1 MYMTF
6 VHLKVRSLYNFDSF
20 VQIEDAV
27 KKSKELGM
35 PALALTDHHAL
46 SHLVDF
52 FEACRKHKVVPII
65 GTEVFIS
72 VTSGKQIPALLFAKN
87 EGGYKGIASLISMSH
102 LRKGGK
108 LYVTNEELEKKAKD
122 VIVVLDVSSFLKE
135 KNLEQLNELVSEI
148 QRLKKIVPPSD
159 LYLEIN
165 NHGLPEQNVI
175 NKRIKSISVNANL
188 SLVATNDVH
197 YLTKEE
203 AYSAEMLKCSRE
215 NKKVTEGIN
224 DQKYFKS
231 FEEMAEMFSEYPE
244 AIQKTLE
251 IAKKCRFNL
260 ALKGDKQFTKKTP
273 KFKIPSSYVVKKNM
287 WEAFTPLK
295 EFVRPTEKEEIE
307 GISYLTELAWK
318 GFKKYY
324 SFENKVAVE
333 RLKEELGV
341 IISKQFVDYFLVIQ
355 DLIHYA
361 KTHDVPCSV
370 RGSVLSSLLAR
381 CLDITDLCPLEYDLK
396 FERFLNPKR
405 TDDPDIDIDVSQE
418 KRYELIRYIQQKYG
432 MKNMAQIV
440 TFGAYGLNNAVKY
453 AAKTLDLDKSA
464 TLKLVKMMP
473 KKRAV
478 IDQLERF
485 EKEMS
490 KIKDLKKKEQ
500 VRQEIQ
506 KARALIQWMEKEDII
521 KKIVDC
527 AYKMEHIP
535 RNTAR
540 HAAGILLSEIP
551 ILNELPVMR
560 ESDEEGEFLVVQ
572 IPNTK
577 GQLEKKGFLKID
589 ILGLRNIDIE
599 DKVKKLIKQKKGI
612 EITDIPLQ
620 DQKTFQLYQRAET
633 TGLFQVE
640 SDGMK
645 QASRLIQPTTINDVI
660 ALIALFRPGPLHEIE
675 RYAENKKNNQWFLA
689 DEKGEPMEGV
699 EEILPILKDTYGVLT
714 YQEQI
719 YKIVQ
724 VLGNYSIAEADLLRR
739 AISKKDKNILE
750 QERTTFLQKVKEN
763 GKDETSANAVYDL
776 IVRFSNYG
784 LNKAHAAGYGLFS
797 YRTAWLKSNYPEEY
811 MTVLINSLLS
821 EKKKGAI
828 EKAAIYVKEAKRLGI
843 MVKKPD
849 INTSNTF
856 FTLTN
861 EGISFG
867 LTMIKNVGKTY
878 AKSIVKEREK
888 GTFVSFHDFLSR
900 MGKNVAIESLIKAGA
915 FDRFG
920 SRKKMVEELVKFQ
933 KGKVEPFYGF
943 GDLPFLNQEDDYSL
957 LEKITDEKELMHL
970 IISET
975 SVDKTLMNLQSF
987 EKDDWI
993 GAVVMEVKKYRT
1005 KGEKKEMAYITVETR
1020 KGTTEHVAVFPQ
1032 TWMVHKDSIQ
1042 PLHAL
1047 LIKLKKNPQGNKFVS
1062 ALKEVPKK
1070 KKVRIT
1076 VPDALFNRS
1085 ITEQKKW
1092 MESLNSLVQKYPGE
1106 HEISMVAK
1114 GKERKRK
1121 EGISMSKECGRE
1133 LYALLGDKKYIYVED
1148 SSL

>member
-1 MYMTF
+1 MTF
-6 VHLKVRSLYNFDSF
+6 VHLKVRTLYNFNSF
-20 VQIEDAV
+20 IQIEEV
-27 KKSKELGM
+27 VEKSKRLGM

-52 FEACRKHKVVPII
+52 FEACRKYKVVPIV
-65 GTEVFIS
+65 GADVMVTL
-72 VTSGKQIPALLFAKN
+72 TSGKQLPALLYAKS
-87 EGGYKGIASLISMSH
+87 ETGYKNITSLISLSH
-102 LRKGGK
+102 LRKGEK
-108 LYVTNEELEKKAKD
+108 LFITKEELAKKAKEVVV
-122 VIVVLDVSSFLKE
+122 VIDISSFLTE
-135 KNLEQLNELVSEI
+135 TELGNVNELVNEI
-148 QRLKKIVPPSD
+148 NDFKQIVTESD
-159 LYLEIN
+159 LYLEMIN
-165 NHGLPEQNVI
+165 HSLPEQKQV
-175 NKRIKSISVNANL
+175 NKRIKRISMNAHL
-188 SLVATNDVH
+188 PIVATNDVH

-203 AYSAEMLKCSRE
+203 AYSAEMLACSRE
-215 NKKVTEGIN
+215 NKKVTEKIN

-231 FEEMAEMFSEYPE
+231 SDEMKEMFEEYPD
-244 AIQKTLE
+244 ALQNTVN

-260 ALKGDKQFTKKTP
+260 ALKGDKHFTKKTP
-273 KFKIPSSYVVKKNM
+273 KFKLPEGYKAKQNI
-287 WEAFTPLK
+287 WEAFTPLE
-295 EFVRPTEKEEIE
+295 EFVRPTIQDEIDT
-307 GISYLTELAWK
+307 ISYLVELAWK

-324 SFENKVAVE
+324 SPKNEQAIM

-341 IISKQFVDYFLVIQ
+341 IISKKFVDYFLVIQ
-355 DLIHYA
+355 DVIAYA
-361 KTHDVPCSV
+361 KKSDIPCSV

-381 CLDITDLCPLEYDLK
+381 CLGITDLCPLEYDLK

-418 KRYELIRYIQQKYG
+418 KRYQLIRYIQQKYG
-432 MKNMAQIV
+432 KKNMAQIV
-440 TFGAYGLNNAVKY
+440 SFGAYGLNNAVKY
-453 AAKTLDLDKSA
+453 ATKTLGFDKNTTA
-464 TLKLVKMMP
+464 KLVKTMP
-473 KKRAV
+473 KKRIV
-478 IDQLERF
+478 LDQVEDF
-485 EKEMS
+485 ES
-490 KIKDLKKKEQ
+490 QLTKIKDEKKKEEI
-500 VRQEIQ
+500 RQEIQ
-506 KARALIQWMEKEDII
+506 KARLLLSWMKRDELV
-521 KKIVDC
+521 KKVVDC
-527 AYKMEHIP
+527 AYKMENIP
-535 RNTAR
+535 RHTAR
-540 HAAGILLSEIP
+540 HAAGILLSEVSITS
-551 ILNELPVMR
+551 ELPVTM
-560 ESDEEGEFLVVQ
+560 ESDEGGEFLVTQ

-599 DKVKKLIKQKKGI
+599 DKVKKLIKQKQGI
-612 EITDIPLQ
+612 EVTDIPLN
-620 DQKTFQLYQRAET
+620 DQKTFQLYQKAET

-640 SDGMK
+640 SEGMK
-645 QASRLIQPTTINDVI
+645 KASRLIQPNTINDVI

-689 DEKGEPMEGV
+689 DEKGKPMEGV

-750 QERTTFLQKVKEN
+750 QERTTFLKKVKEN

-828 EKAAIYVKEAKRLGI
+828 EKAAIYIKEAKRLGI
-843 MVKKPD
+843 TVKKPD

-856 FTLTN
+856 FALTK
-861 EGISFG
+861 EGMSFG
-867 LTMIKNVGKTY
+867 LTMIKNVGKAY
-878 AKSIVKEREK
+878 AKSIIKEREK
-888 GTFVSFHDFLSR
+888 GAFVSFHDFLSR

-915 FDRFG
+915 FDCFG

-943 GDLPFLNQEDDYSL
+943 SDLPFLNQEDDYSL

-970 IISET
+970 TISET
-975 SVDKTLMNLQSF
+975 PVERMLDTLQSF
-987 EKDDWI
+987 EKDGWI

-1005 KGEKKEMAYITVETR
+1005 KGEKKEMAYITVETK
-1020 KGTTEHVAVFPQ
+1020 KGTIEHVAVFPQ
-1032 TWMVHKDSIQ
+1032 TWTQHKESIQ
-1042 PLHAL
+1042 PLQAL
-1047 LIKLKKNPQGNKFVS
+1047 LIKLKKSPERNKYSVS

-1085 ITEQKKW
+1085 ITDQKKW
-1092 MESLNSLVQKYPGE
+1092 MTALNEWVQKHPGE
-1106 HEISMVAK
+1106 HEISIIAK

-1121 EGISMSKECGRE
+1121 EGISLSKECGKE
-1133 LYALLGDKKYIYVED
+1133 LYTLLGDKKYIHVED
-1148 SSL
+1148 SQP